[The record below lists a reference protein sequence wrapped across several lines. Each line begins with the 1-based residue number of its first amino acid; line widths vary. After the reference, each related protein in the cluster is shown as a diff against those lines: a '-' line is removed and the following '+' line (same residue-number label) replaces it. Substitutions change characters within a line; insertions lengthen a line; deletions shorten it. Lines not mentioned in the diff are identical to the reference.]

1 MTCLSDW
8 AARSSAT
15 LITGGV
21 LSLALVTSGHC
32 QSPSNP
38 EAASDNAEPIEEIR
52 VYGDKSLLRMR
63 HEVDIAEEVFFDQYN
78 ALNSDDDFDI
88 HCYREAKTGSHIRR
102 RVCTANYFRRLEA
115 EATKQQMLSLQATG
129 AGLFLDP
136 AAEIRKM
143 DKLLLEK
150 MEKLASENPGLL
162 KALEEFVGMK
172 KAYEA
177 ERKEKC
183 EGRLILCR

>member
-1 MTCLSDW
+1 MIIRW
-8 AARSSAT
+8 AARSSEI
-15 LITGGV
+15 LITGALV
-21 LSLALVTSGHC
+21 SLALITSGNC
-32 QSPSNP
+32 QNPSNS
-38 EAASDNAEPIEEIR
+38 EAEADDAETIEEIR
-52 VYGDKSLLRMR
+52 VYGTKSLLRMR
-63 HEVDIAEEVFFDQYN
+63 HEVDIAEEVFFDQFN

-88 HCYREAKTGSHIRR
+88 HCYREAKTGSRIKR

-115 EATKQQMLSLQATG
+115 EATRNTRLSLQATG
-129 AGLFLDP
+129 SAVFLDP
-136 AAEIRKM
+136 TAEIRKM

-150 MEKLASENPGLL
+150 MEKLAGENPGLL